1 MKTITVVATFEA
13 RPGKETE
20 LKQLLLGLLA
30 PTRKEAGCL
39 NYDLHISPDHPAKF
53 LFHENWT
60 SKELLDAQL
69 SAEAIPAL
77 RELAERFKEI
87 SWDAPAVSAA
97 IKEIIVKHGLKM
109 PKLAMPLRV
118 MLVGQ
123 THTPSVD
130 AVLALFPRETVLAR
144 IAKYL

>member
-60 SKELLDAQL
+60 SKELLDAHLKSPHLAALLPRVDELCAAFPDIQL
-69 SAEAIPAL
+69 WEKI
-77 RELAERFKEI
+77 
-87 SWDAPAVSAA
+87 D
-97 IKEIIVKHGLKM
+97 
-109 PKLAMPLRV
+109 
-118 MLVGQ
+118 
-123 THTPSVD
+123 
-130 AVLALFPRETVLAR
+130 
-144 IAKYL
+144 

>member
-60 SKELLDAQL
+60 SKELLDAHLKSPHLAALLPRVDELCAAFPDIQL
-69 SAEAIPAL
+69 
-77 RELAERFKEI
+77 
-87 SWDAPAVSAA
+87 WDK
-97 IKEIIVKHGLKM
+97 I
-109 PKLAMPLRV
+109 
-118 MLVGQ
+118 
-123 THTPSVD
+123 D
-130 AVLALFPRETVLAR
+130 
-144 IAKYL
+144 